1 VSVVRLIALLFVFVA
16 SVALVG
22 APTLP
27 GAEWILDQ
35 VKILAAPEMDGRAS
49 GTPGA
54 ERAARHIAEVF
65 RAAGLRPGGDGGQSY
80 FQTFSVPTGTRLGPA
95 NTLTLMA
102 PAPRAFAHG
111 TDFVPLAVSIDGAV
125 EGDVVFAGYGITAN
139 ELHYD
144 DYAGIDARDKIVI
157 ALTGDPRADDQS
169 SPFRRPEAFHYSQR
183 THKIINA
190 REHGARAILL
200 VAHPREADTLPVLR
214 GLSQPQGLVAGFV
227 TRATA
232 DSLLA
237 PGGRP
242 LADLAAAIDRTLAPQ
257 SFAPAGVRLRME
269 VTLVRERASTANVIG
284 ILSGNDPQLRD
295 EAIVIGAHY
304 DHLGQGGEG
313 SLAPDQI
320 GQAHH
325 GADDNASGTAAV
337 LALARGFAAS
347 GPRPRTLVFVAF
359 SGEELGLLGSGH
371 YVKHPPFPLERTVLM
386 VNFDMVGRLR
396 ENRLYVGGVDSGTG
410 LRAVVNDA
418 AQGLGLALEL
428 RPSPFAPSD
437 HTSFYAAGRPVLFLF
452 TGAHT
457 DNHRPSDTWD
467 KINAPGLATVATVA
481 ARVVDAVARTATP
494 PAWVKVDAPA
504 GSGRGGGGYG
514 AYFGVVPDFGG
525 GDGPSD
531 GVRITGVRPGSPAEK
546 AGVRGGDVIVRFAGV
561 DVKTL
566 EDLTFALRGRRPGD
580 QVQVVVRRDGR
591 EHQVQAVLEERR

>member
-1 VSVVRLIALLFVFVA
+1 VSAVRLIALLSVLIA
-16 SVALVG
+16 SVALAG
-22 APTLP
+22 AATLP
-27 GAEWILDQ
+27 GAEWMLDQ
-35 VKILAAPEMDGRAS
+35 VKILAAPEMDGRGS

-54 ERAARHIAEVF
+54 ERAARHIADVF
-65 RAAGLRPGGDGGQSY
+65 RAAGLRAGGDGGQSY
-80 FQTFSVPTGTRLGPA
+80 FQPFSVPTGIRLGPA
-95 NTLTLMA
+95 NTLALTA
-102 PAPRAFAHG
+102 PAPRTFVRD
-111 TDFVPLAVSIDGAV
+111 TDFVPLAVSPDGAI
-125 EGDVVFAGYGITAN
+125 EGEVVFVGYGITTA

-144 DYAGIDARDKIVI
+144 DYRGTDARGKIVI
-157 ALTGDPRADDQS
+157 ALTGDPRAEDPT
-169 SPFRRPEAFHYSQR
+169 SPFRRPDAYHYSQR

-190 REHGARAILL
+190 RQHGAQAILL
-200 VAHPREADTLPVLR
+200 VAHPRESDRLPPLR
-214 GLSQPQGLVAGFV
+214 GLSHPQGIVAGFV

-232 DSLLA
+232 DALLA
-237 PGGRP
+237 PGGRS
-242 LADLAAAIDRTLAPQ
+242 LADLAAAIDRALAPQ
-257 SFAPAGVRLRME
+257 SFALAGVRLRME
-269 VTLVRERASTANVIG
+269 VTLVRERAATANVIG
-284 ILSGNDPQLRD
+284 ILPGADPRLRD

-325 GADDNASGTAAV
+325 GADDNASGTAVV

-347 GPRPRTLVFVAF
+347 GPRPRTLVFAAF

-371 YVKHPPFPLERTVLM
+371 YVRHPAFPLERTVLM

-396 ENRLYVGGVDSGTG
+396 EHRLYVGGVDSGTG

-437 HTSFYAAGRPVLFLF
+437 HTSFYTAGRPVLFLF
-452 TGAHT
+452 TGAHM
-457 DNHRPSDTWD
+457 DYHRPSDTWD
-467 KINAPGLATVATVA
+467 KINAPGLATVATMA
-481 ARVVDAVARTATP
+481 ARVVDTVARTATP

-504 GSGRGGGGYG
+504 GGRGGGGYG

-525 GDGPSD
+525 GDGPPQ

-591 EHQVQAVLEERR
+591 EHHVQAVLEERR